1 MDQGRQPYWNGA
13 GGYPV
18 FQMKT
23 FLLGILASL
32 LLICTLAYGQ
42 TWIDNLWWGISG
54 QTLHR
59 QWVSPSGR
67 MNFQSQNSNGTAIDL
82 WASAN
87 PLPVDSRAEVTVH
100 RFAPGGNDERIS
112 LSAMPNVPEGYRVS
126 IEAIGS
132 GASFQPITFCFD
144 NWAPNYG
151 YCVFQI
157 GPSGVYVRDQ
167 PYGNWR
173 KL

>member
-1 MDQGRQPYWNGA
+1 MR
-13 GGYPV
+13 
-18 FQMKT
+18 T
-23 FLLGILASL
+23 FLLGCLASL
-32 LLICTLAYGQ
+32 LLLCTLAYAA
-42 TWIDNLWWGISG
+42 TWIDQQWWGLSG
-54 QTLHR
+54 QTLLR
-59 QWVSPSGR
+59 EWVSPSGR
-67 MNFQSQNSNGTAIDL
+67 LSLQSQVSNGTALDL
-82 WASAN
+82 WSPAN
-87 PLPVDSRAEVTVH
+87 PTPTDSRAEVTLH
-100 RFAPGGNDERIS
+100 RFPPTTQNDERIS
-112 LSAMPNVPEGYRVS
+112 LSAMPDVPEGYRVS
-126 IEAIGS
+126 IEAIGN